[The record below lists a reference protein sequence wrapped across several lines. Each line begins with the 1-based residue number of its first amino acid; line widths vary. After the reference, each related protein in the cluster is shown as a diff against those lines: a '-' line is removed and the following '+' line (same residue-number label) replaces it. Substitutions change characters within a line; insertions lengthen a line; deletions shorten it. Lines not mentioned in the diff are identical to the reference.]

1 VNLSTWRP
9 SKADPLLILA
19 MDHRESFGRTHF
31 GVLGDDPTED
41 QRSRMAAAKDLIYAG
56 LLAALPDLPGAHAGV
71 LVDERYGAQVA
82 RAAAEQDVVPAVP
95 IERSGVPWFGLEWGE
110 AWVEHLQRLRPAY
123 AKVLVR
129 DNPGFP
135 DEQRRAQLTD
145 LQHVCARLA
154 QIGIPLLYELLIPA
168 TDEQAAAVHGDTT
181 AHDREV
187 RPDLVVQ
194 VIADNQNAGVQP
206 AIWKIEGLEDA
217 EAARAV
223 IAAARAH
230 GRDSVDCVVLGR
242 AASPDRLR
250 HWLRVAAPVDGFV
263 GFAIGRNI
271 WDTAVTDHEQGRL
284 DDARLSDRVRQE

>member
-1 VNLSTWRP
+1 
-9 SKADPLLILA
+9 
-19 MDHRESFGRTHF
+19 
-31 GVLGDDPTED
+31 
-41 QRSRMAAAKDLIYAG
+41 MAAAKDLIYAG

-82 RAAAEQDVVPAVP
+82 RAAAEQGVVPAVP

-181 AHDREV
+181 AYDRGV

-194 VIADNQNAGVQP
+194 VIADNQNAGVEP

-284 DDARLSDRVRQE
+284 DDAGLSDRVRQEYLSFARCYLSARNP

>member
-41 QRSRMAAAKDLIYAG
+41 QRSRMAAAKYLIYAG

-82 RAAAEQDVVPAVP
+82 RAAA
-95 IERSGVPWFGLEWGE
+95 
-110 AWVEHLQRLRPAY
+110 
-123 AKVLVR
+123 
-129 DNPGFP
+129 
-135 DEQRRAQLTD
+135 
-145 LQHVCARLA
+145 
-154 QIGIPLLYELLIPA
+154 
-168 TDEQAAAVHGDTT
+168 VHGDTT
-181 AHDREV
+181 AYDREV

-194 VIADNQNAGVQP
+194 VIADNQNADVEP

-284 DDARLSDRVRQE
+284 DDAGLSDRVRQEYLSFARCYLSARNP